1 MSIDVRVSGF
11 NILLS
16 DTFFG
21 GTLLVMFKDPVQDN
35 LKQTIKNIKAR
46 LKKQLVLTLEGV
58 SVVSSDEPD
67 DFLFKGTVHIKNSV
81 LQNPVLIDA
90 VIKDCTLFSPKG
102 VSVINASVI
111 GIESNTSE
119 RQVFGQPEEV
129 EKHEPTNP
137 PVSEDSLKEA
147 HDLLTEDE

>member
-1 MSIDVRVSGF
+1 MSIDVRASGF
-11 NILLS
+11 NILLF

-21 GTLLVMFKDPVQDN
+21 GTLIVILKDPDQDD
-35 LKQTIKNIKAR
+35 LKQAIKNIETR

-58 SVVSSDEPD
+58 SAVILDGSNDIP
-67 DFLFKGTVHIKNSV
+67 FKGTVHIKRSV

-90 VIKDCTLFSPKG
+90 VITDSFLVSSKG

-119 RQVFGQPEEV
+119 RQVFGKSGEV
-129 EKHEPTNP
+129 EKREPIKT
-137 PVSEDSLKEA
+137 PVSENSLKEA
-147 HDLLTEDE
+147 HDILTEDE